1 MTQTLNFPARTVHTT
16 LQLLRLVSLCKDI
29 ANIDMQLLC
38 IYILCQV
45 FAKLPYFI
53 NRTQGKVNWY
63 SFLVFVLIAESHYG
77 IGLRTASTTSIVVS
91 YRNTATF
98 HFVCIL
104 FPWPQNACHK
114 VWFHF
119 FASLSLSTQGNNLVL
134 LFLRLM
140 LSFLQKVEPHP
151 KNSVSRQKFL
161 ILKFFLNF
169 WERKTFL
176 PVVCWVFGLFFLVF
190 SCTGLR
196 NEKSLD
202 HG

>member
-1 MTQTLNFPARTVHTT
+1 MTQTLNFPARTVTHTT
-16 LQLLRLVSLCKDI
+16 LQLLRLVPLCKDI

-45 FAKLPYFI
+45 FAKLPYFVNI
-53 NRTQGKVNWY
+53 THSKVNWY
-63 SFLVFVLIAESHYG
+63 SFLVFVIIAESHDG
-77 IGLRTASTTSIVVS
+77 IGLKTASTTSVVVS

-134 LFLRLM
+134 LSLRLM
-140 LSFLQKVEPHP
+140 LSFLTWVFSIKSNPIRKIQFLDK
-151 KNSVSRQKFL
+151 KFQIQSFSL
-161 ILKFFLNF
+161 RFRRDTLL
-169 WERKTFL
+169 L
-176 PVVCWVFGLFFLVF
+176 VCWGSSWVFGLSLFLEF
-190 SCTGLR
+190 
-196 NEKSLD
+196 
-202 HG
+202 